1 MDLHPLLQRQLK
13 RLGIAADGELPVEVR
28 RWGELLGRVSRA
40 YDEHDQERYLLE
52 RSQDLASSEMT
63 QLYATLRDERDALDG
78 RVRERTEALRLSE
91 ARLASLLSL
100 SADWI
105 WEQDEELRFTY
116 LSDGIEAAAGIMPE
130 QVIGKRREFGSTY
143 DADPAQLA
151 AFEACLAERRPFRD
165 FVFSLMRPDGVKRW
179 VRISGEPV
187 FDSGGVFRGY
197 RGVGR
202 DVTQA
207 ALAEQRMQELARF
220 DGLTGLPNRNMF
232 LGELEHTVAR
242 ARRRGEAFA
251 VCFIDLDRFKTIND
265 TLGHAAGDQ
274 LLQAMAGRLRGALR
288 ESDLV
293 ARLGGDEFVV
303 VAEGPNGA
311 AELARM
317 ANKLLHTIGAPLV
330 LAGRDCLVTGS
341 IGIARFPGDGAD
353 ALTLLRHADAAMYLA
368 KERGKNNV
376 QFYTAELAAEADR
389 QFALESELRHALEH
403 DELTLHYQ
411 PRVHIDG
418 GAMRSVEALLRWRH
432 PVRGLVLPG
441 EFVPLA
447 EERGLIV
454 PIGRWVLQAVCRQL
468 HAWHA
473 MGLDPVPVALN
484 LSARQFASDSLVDDL
499 LDAMRQQGVAP
510 HEIEVEITESALMAE
525 PERAKEAL
533 QRMGARGVRIA
544 IDDFGTGY
552 SSLSYLKRFPAHAV
566 KIDRSFVSGLP
577 ADREDVAITQA
588 VIAMAHSLGLVV
600 VGEGVETAEQL
611 QMLRSLGCDEAQGF
625 LLGRP
630 MPADELALQLGRTAI
645 ALPLSS
651 AA

>member
-1 MDLHPLLQRQLK
+1 MELHQLLQRQLK
-13 RLGIAADGELPVEVR
+13 RLGIAPDSEQPLEPQ
-28 RWGELLGRVSRA
+28 RWRELLARVSRV

-52 RSQDLASSEMT
+52 RSQDLSSSEMT
-63 QLYATLRDERDALDG
+63 ALYATLRDERDALDG
-78 RVRERTEALRLSE
+78 RVRERTEALRISE

-105 WEQDEELRFTY
+105 WEQDEELHFTY
-116 LSDGIEAAAGIMPE
+116 LSDGIEAAVGIRPE
-130 QVIGKRREFGSTY
+130 QIVGKRRDFGDTY
-143 DADPAQLA
+143 DTDPAQLA
-151 AFEACLAERRPFRD
+151 TFEACLAERRPFRD
-165 FVFSLMRPDGVKRW
+165 FVFNLVRPDGVKRW

-187 FDSGGVFRGY
+187 FDGGGTFRGY

-207 ALAEQRMQELARF
+207 ALAEQRVQELARF

-232 LGELEHTVAR
+232 LGELEHTIAR

-265 TLGHAAGDQ
+265 SLGHAAGDQ

-303 VAEGPNGA
+303 VAEGSHSA
-311 AELARM
+311 AELAGM
-317 ANKLLHTIGAPLV
+317 ANKLLHTIGAPLP
-330 LAGRDCLVTGS
+330 LAGVSCLVTGS

-376 QFYTAELAAEADR
+376 QFYTAELAAEAER
-389 QFALESELRHALEH
+389 QFALEADLRRALEQE
-403 DELTLHYQ
+403 ELTLHYQ
-411 PRVHIDG
+411 PRERIDG
-418 GAMRSVEALLRWRH
+418 GGMRSVEALLRWRH
-432 PVRGLVLPG
+432 PVRGLVAPG

-454 PIGRWVLQAVCRQL
+454 PIGRWVLHAACRQL
-468 HAWHA
+468 RAWRA
-473 MGLDPVPVALN
+473 MGLEPVPVALN

-499 LDAMRQQGVAP
+499 LEAMRQHGIAP

-533 QRMGARGVRIA
+533 QRMSALGVRIA

-577 ADREDVAITQA
+577 DDREDAAITQA

-600 VGEGVETAEQL
+600 VGEGVETVAQL
-611 QMLRSLGCDEAQGF
+611 HMLRGLGCDEVQGF

-630 MPADELALQLGRTAI
+630 MPADELALRLGRRSLS
-645 ALPLSS
+645 LPLSS

>member
-1 MDLHPLLQRQLK
+1 MELHPLLQRQLK
-13 RLGIAADGELPVEVR
+13 RLGFAPDGQPPLEAQ
-28 RWGELLGRVSRA
+28 RWRELLGRVSRA

-52 RSQDLASSEMT
+52 RSQDLSSGEMT
-63 QLYATLRDERDALDG
+63 ELYATLRDERDALDG
-78 RVRERTEALRLSE
+78 RVRERTEALRISE

-116 LSDGIEAAAGIMPE
+116 LSDGIEAATGIRPE
-130 QVIGKRREFGSTY
+130 QIVGKRREFGNTY

-151 AFEACLAERRPFRD
+151 AFEACIVERRPFRD

-187 FDSGGVFRGY
+187 FDNGGAFRGY

-202 DVTQA
+202 DVTPA

-220 DGLTGLPNRNMF
+220 DALTGLPNRNMF
-232 LGELEHTVAR
+232 LGELEHTIAR
-242 ARRRGEAFA
+242 ARRRGEVFA

-303 VAEGPNGA
+303 VAEGSDSA

-317 ANKLLHTIGAPLV
+317 ANKMLHTIGAPIP
-330 LAGRDCLVTGS
+330 LAGIDCLVTGS
-341 IGIARFPGDGAD
+341 IGIARFPGDGSD

-376 QFYTAELAAEADR
+376 QFYTAELAAEAER
-389 QFALESELRHALEH
+389 QFALESDLRRALEH
-403 DELTLHYQ
+403 NELTLHYQ
-411 PRVHIDG
+411 PREHIDG
-418 GAMRSVEALLRWRH
+418 GGMRSVEALLRWRH

-454 PIGRWVLQAVCRQL
+454 PIGRWVLHAACRQL
-468 HAWHA
+468 RAWRA
-473 MGLDPVPVALN
+473 MGLEPVPVALN

-533 QRMGARGVRIA
+533 QRMSGLGVRIA

-577 ADREDVAITQA
+577 GDREDVAITQA

-600 VGEGVETAEQL
+600 VGEGVETVAQL
-611 QMLRSLGCDEAQGF
+611 HMLRSLGCDEAQGF

-630 MPADELALQLGRTAI
+630 MPADELAPRLCRTAI